1 MCHRLV
7 WSKASIIGILVDFQ
21 WAHNDYGVVSMLRFK
36 VCFSSCS
43 HHKSS
48 SHLRRRGHRQ
58 IEQRSARQGGELG
71 VAEDDADLQLSGL
84 ADPYNFASKSEF
96 RIRDRSERVPGSL
109 VMYWK
114 STESN

>member
-7 WSKASIIGILVDFQ
+7 WLKASIIGILVDFQ
-21 WAHNDYGVVSMLRFK
+21 WAHNDYGEVSTCMLRFK

-58 IEQRSARQGGELG
+58 IALCDG
-71 VAEDDADLQLSGL
+71 LSL
-84 ADPYNFASKSEF
+84 A
-96 RIRDRSERVPGSL
+96 
-109 VMYWK
+109 
-114 STESN
+114 